1 MVIMLDCR
9 SGDKGSI
16 PLWGATNNKE
26 YMESIVIIASMILI
40 LLVGILFVNYRATK
54 ARGKVRYIFTSPQG
68 EKIITDWK
76 TFNQEE
82 YDIIISV
89 HTHPEE
95 AQYIKT
101 DHKGTETIISIPFI
115 LNGFVQIE
123 RR

>member
-1 MVIMLDCR
+1 M
-9 SGDKGSI
+9 SGLI
-16 PLWGATNNKE
+16 L
-26 YMESIVIIASMILI
+26 ILI
-40 LLVGILFVNYRATK
+40 LLALLYLKTIRHK
-54 ARGKVRYIFTSPQG
+54 GKIRYIFSSPQG

-82 YDIIISV
+82 YDTIISV

-101 DHKGTETIISIPFI
+101 DHKGTETIVSIPFI
-115 LNGFVQIE
+115 LNGFIQIE